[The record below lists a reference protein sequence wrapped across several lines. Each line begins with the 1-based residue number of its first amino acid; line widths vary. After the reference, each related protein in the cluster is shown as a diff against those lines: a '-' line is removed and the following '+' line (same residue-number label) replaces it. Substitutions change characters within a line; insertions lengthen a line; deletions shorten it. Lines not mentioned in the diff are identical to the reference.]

1 MVLLM
6 LTVTKNDYNL
16 EFEYVMGRERKK
28 KSNKNK

>member
-16 EFEYVMGRERKK
+16 EYVMGRERKK
-28 KSNKNK
+28 KSNKDK